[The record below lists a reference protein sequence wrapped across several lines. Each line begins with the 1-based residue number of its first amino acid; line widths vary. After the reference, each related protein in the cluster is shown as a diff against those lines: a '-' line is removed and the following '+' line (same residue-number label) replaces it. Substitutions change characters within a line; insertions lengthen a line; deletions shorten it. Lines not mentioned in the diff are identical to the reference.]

1 MHLISEQN
9 KEKVSNMLYFKTVE
23 VNFCMKKLYDENR
36 NLVNVSNSLL
46 RHYGLETF
54 HPSLKEL
61 DAILDESKNKKICLI
76 LLDGFGKH
84 IQELHSSS
92 CRYILSHNKRTI
104 TSVFPPTTTS
114 ATTSLLTGKYP
125 IETGW
130 LGWTEKLP
138 EYDVPCT
145 RFLNTLTDENKTKIK
160 TPTLELYPYVSIFDQ
175 RKEKGIKGTCLQ
187 SFRYPDRNIE
197 SFFARADK
205 ALKESDFLY
214 LYHVNPDELLH
225 EYGTESEEVDFVIKK
240 LNEEVEKLT
249 KSNPDTLFLLMADHG
264 HKNGKHFDIEE
275 YEDFY
280 SLLEKKW
287 FSIEPRA
294 ASFLIKKGKED
305 EFRKVARKHYGEHF
319 YIYSK
324 KEALEENIFGLGKME
339 KRIPEI
345 LGDFILISKDESA
358 FKLRKDN
365 GLVSHHAGSSDDEKY
380 INISVYN
387 N

>member
-1 MHLISEQN
+1 
-9 KEKVSNMLYFKTVE
+9 
-23 VNFCMKKLYDENR
+23 MKNLYDKER
-36 NLVNVSNSLL
+36 NLVNVSNSIL
-46 RHYGLETF
+46 RHYKLETF
-54 HPSLKEL
+54 HPSLVEL

-84 IQELHSSS
+84 IQELHASS
-92 CRYILSHNKRTI
+92 CHFILSHNKRTI

-138 EYDVPCT
+138 EYNLPCV
-145 RFLNTLTDENKTKIK
+145 RFLNTFTDENKTKIP
-160 TPTLELYPYVSIFDQ
+160 TPTLELYPYTSIFDR
-175 RKEKGIKGTCLQ
+175 RKEKGIRGNCLQ
-187 SFRYPDRNIE
+187 SFRYPDRTIE
-197 SFFARADK
+197 SFFSRADK
-205 ALKESDFLY
+205 VLKDSDFLY

-225 EYGTESEEVDFVIKK
+225 EYGTESKEVDLVIQK
-240 LNEEVEKLT
+240 LNQEVEKLT
-249 KSNPDTLFLLMADHG
+249 KNNPDTLFLLLADHG
-264 HKNGKHFDIEE
+264 HKNAKYFDIEE

-287 FSIEPRA
+287 FSLEPRT
-294 ASFLIKKGKED
+294 ASFLVRKGKEED
-305 EFRKVARKHYGEHF
+305 FRKAASTHYGEHF

-324 KEALEENIFGLGKME
+324 KEALKENIFGLGQME

-345 LGDFILISKDESA
+345 LGDFILVSKDESA
-358 FKLRKDN
+358 FKLKKDV

-380 INISVYN
+380 INISIYN
-387 N
+387 S